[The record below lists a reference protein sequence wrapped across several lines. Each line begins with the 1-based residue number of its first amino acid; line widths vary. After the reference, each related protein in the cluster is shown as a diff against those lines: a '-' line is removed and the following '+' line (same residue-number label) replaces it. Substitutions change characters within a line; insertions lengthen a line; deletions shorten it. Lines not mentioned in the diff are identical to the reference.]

1 MFFIRPAYR
10 QIFNSLI
17 QVGLHPSIG
26 FLISFT
32 GKVKVV
38 RCSPKLV
45 KDGHSAIS
53 FDNLK
58 IEVGT
63 QKMSLSQQFSPLV
76 VCDGFHLIYSANYTV
91 HDTKSGISTRNST
104 FEILPITFTSYFE
117 TCTGILQPVTC
128 IDKLRRIIIANGCIF
143 IR

>member
-1 MFFIRPAYR
+1 
-10 QIFNSLI
+10 
-17 QVGLHPSIG
+17 
-26 FLISFT
+26 
-32 GKVKVV
+32 
-38 RCSPKLV
+38 
-45 KDGHSAIS
+45 
-53 FDNLK
+53 
-58 IEVGT
+58 
-63 QKMSLSQQFSPLV
+63 MSLSQQFSPLV